1 LPTRALLRIGSDD
14 LRTESFISAI
24 AFSPDGC
31 LVAAVDIHT
40 PIPQVAIFNVRT
52 GRQVKKLVSPGNQAG
67 WVKSVAFSP
76 DGRKLLWGERSGE
89 VALWELPGDCLLFR
103 EKLHAGEVADVK
115 FSFDGILMASA
126 SGDRIR
132 LRRVA
137 KPVEVVRDLTTR
149 PGPLPG
155 QLDPPKAAA
164 PIMGQQGLECL
175 AFTPDGARLMGELP
189 PTLPFSSGASETAS
203 SCEKSLVPTVSQQ
216 GR

>member
-1 LPTRALLRIGSDD
+1 
-14 LRTESFISAI
+14 
-24 AFSPDGC
+24 
-31 LVAAVDIHT
+31 VDIHT

-76 DGRKLLWGERSGE
+76 DGRKLLWGEHSGE

-149 PGPLPG
+149 P
-155 QLDPPKAAA
+155 
-164 PIMGQQGLECL
+164 L
-175 AFTPDGARLMGELP
+175 ARPA
-189 PTLPFSSGASETAS
+189 
-203 SCEKSLVPTVSQQ
+203 
-216 GR
+216 